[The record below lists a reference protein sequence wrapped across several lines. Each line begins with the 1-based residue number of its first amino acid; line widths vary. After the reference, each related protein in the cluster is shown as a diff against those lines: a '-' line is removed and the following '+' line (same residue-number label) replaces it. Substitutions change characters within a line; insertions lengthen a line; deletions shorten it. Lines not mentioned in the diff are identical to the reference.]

1 MLVELCC
8 VCGFIN
14 RDDSI
19 VIENKPYGAYKP
31 HYHWKP
37 KGGKLKLDD
46 ITYHATVCLGCCG
59 DRINWE
65 EFTRNGVSTPLRYRV
80 SG

>member
-46 ITYHATVCLGCCG
+46 ITYHATVCLGSCG
-59 DRINWE
+59 DHINWE